1 LTLTTVASS
10 ALRYGLPPKTLFRY
24 DAACVTSKA
33 PEGVAG
39 MRFSAPYSAAVLLT
53 ILSLSAPLCAQ
64 STTKETAK
72 VPRGSISG
80 RVTIKDRGVPG
91 VAIGLRKG
99 DMFMP
104 SEPFQKT
111 TTDQDGFYRISNLA
125 SGSYSITAAVPA
137 FVMSDAKE
145 NRMKNVLVG
154 EDENVEGINFAL
166 VRGGVITGRVT
177 DADGRPVIEQQVN
190 VYPAE
195 MYEQRVQRSIYAV
208 GSVQTDD
215 RGIYRVFTLSAGR
228 YKVAVGRSDDEM
240 NVTYSPGRNNAYK
253 QVFYPDVTDQA
264 KATVVEV
271 SEGSEANNID
281 ITVGRAGQ
289 TFSASGQIVDENG
302 QPAPNLRIGV
312 QRQIGQR
319 VEYMNNATMAN
330 SRGDFLLEGLVPG
343 KYTAFLL
350 GTPNSN
356 LRIEPFSFD
365 ISDHDVT
372 GLTAKLTRG
381 ATITGTVVLENGD
394 KAIFAQLLQFQLR
407 GFGVVSTDGGGTFAS
422 SSASPLGPDGSFHL
436 SGLPPGTINIMF
448 SAPGSPFPPKG
459 FTISKIERDGIFN
472 PRGLEIKQGEQLIG
486 VRVFVA
492 YGTATIRGMV
502 TVENGS
508 LPQTSRIFV
517 RIAKPGEQFSNLRPA
532 VVDERRHFLM
542 EGLPAGSYELN
553 IVVNIPGAPA
563 RNIKREVV
571 VQDGQTMDLTIN
583 VDLSEPVKP

>member
-1 LTLTTVASS
+1 
-10 ALRYGLPPKTLFRY
+10 
-24 DAACVTSKA
+24 
-33 PEGVAG
+33 

-53 ILSLSAPLCAQ
+53 ILSLSASLCAQ

-99 DMFMP
+99 DGFSP
-104 SEPFQKT
+104 SEPYQRT
-111 TTDQDGFYRISNLA
+111 TTDQDGVYRISNLA
-125 SGSYSITAAVPA
+125 PGSYSITAAVPA
-137 FVMSDAKE
+137 FVMSDTKE

-215 RGIYRVFTLSAGR
+215 RGIYRVFSLSAGR

-240 NVTYSPGRNNAYK
+240 SVTYSPGRNNSYK
-253 QVFYPDVTDQA
+253 QVFYPDVSDQA

-302 QPAPNLRIGV
+302 QPAPNIRIGV

-330 SRGDFLLEGLVPG
+330 SRGDFFLEGLVPG

-381 ATITGTVVLENGD
+381 ASIIGTVVLENGD

-492 YGTATIRGMV
+492 YGTATIRGVV

-517 RIAKPGEQFSNLRPA
+517 RLAKPGEQFSNLRPA

-583 VDLSEPVKP
+583 IDLSEPVKP

>member
-1 LTLTTVASS
+1 
-10 ALRYGLPPKTLFRY
+10 
-24 DAACVTSKA
+24 
-33 PEGVAG
+33 

-53 ILSLSAPLCAQ
+53 ILILSASLCAQ

-104 SEPFQKT
+104 SEPFQRT
-111 TTDQDGFYRISNLA
+111 TTDQDGFYRIANLA
-125 SGSYSITAAVPA
+125 AGSYSITAAVPA

-166 VRGGVITGRVT
+166 VRGGVITGRVI
-177 DADGRPVIEQQVN
+177 DADGHPVIEQQVN

-195 MYEQRVQRSIYAV
+195 MYEQRVQRAIYAV

-215 RGIYRVFTLSAGR
+215 RGVYRVFSLNAGR

-240 NVTYSPGRNNAYK
+240 SVTYSPSRSNAYK

-271 SEGSEANNID
+271 TEGSEASNID
-281 ITVGRAGQ
+281 ITVGRANQ
-289 TFSASGQIVDENG
+289 TFSAGGQIVDENG

-319 VEYMNNATMAN
+319 IEYMNNSTMAN
-330 SRGDFLLEGLVPG
+330 SRGDFILEGLVPG

-350 GTPNSN
+350 GTPNSS

-365 ISDHDVT
+365 VSDHDVT
-372 GLTAKLTRG
+372 GLIAKLTRG
-381 ATITGTVVLENGD
+381 ASIAGTVILENGD
-394 KAIFAQLLQFQLR
+394 KAILAQLLKFQLR
-407 GFGVVSTDGGGTFAS
+407 GYGVVSTDGGGTYS
-422 SSASPLGPDGSFHL
+422 SSSSSSLGPDGSFLL
-436 SGLPPGTINIMF
+436 SGLPPGMINLIF
-448 SAPGSPFPPKG
+448 SAPGNPFPPKG
-459 FTISKIERDGIFN
+459 FTISKIERDGVFN
-472 PRGLEIKQGEQLIG
+472 PRGLEVKQGEQLTG

-492 YGTATIRGMV
+492 YGTATIRGV
-502 TVENGS
+502 VAVENGS
-508 LPQTSRIFV
+508 LPPNSRIFV
-517 RIAKPGEQFSNLRPA
+517 RIAKPGDQFSNLRPA
-532 VVDERRHFLM
+532 IVDERRHFLM
-542 EGLPAGSYELN
+542 EGLPAGNYELN
-553 IVVNIPGAPA
+553 IMVNLPGAPA
-563 RNIKREVV
+563 RNIKREVI
-571 VQDGQTMDLTIN
+571 VQDGQTMDLTVNI
-583 VDLSEPVKP
+583 DLNEPVKP